1 MPILMSHD
9 TVCLQRRIIQDMIE
23 QDGLCIMAAGLG
35 WQKVLAVM
43 LQLQAERRMNPKE
56 RGVLLLLGCTD
67 WQRSMIKQELRR
79 LNPAIKRARAV
90 NVTGRPVTDMTPAVE
105 GQITA
110 AEDLSSSSVTAAAAA
125 AAAGHSAPSSDGAAR
140 LSSEVEPVAPTE
152 GAAAVN
158 PAAGAASASD
168 VHVAADSSHDMEM
181 PVDVTNE
188 ISAAGRIELYRG
200 KACLFVTT
208 RILVV
213 DMLNSRVL
221 PNQIAGMIVM
231 NAHRVTETSGEGFAA
246 RLYRSSNRK
255 GYLRAFSDQ
264 PTSFSHGFA
273 KVCPSQVSKWSMFV
287 LRTPCTLTDSMA
299 AHSEFLSIL
308 TVMDQIELTCILPLL
323 PWVLHRYCKSSL
335 VMTSWPGKHDCSCSA
350 SLASKLHM
358 KRRCLQVEKVMRSLF
373 FQSLYLWPRFEAHVK
388 ECLKASEEGH
398 DFEV

>member
-1 MPILMSHD
+1 M
-9 TVCLQRRIIQDMIE
+9 QRRIIQDMIE
-23 QDGLCIMAAGLG
+23 KDGLCIMAAGLG

-43 LQLQAERRMNPKE
+43 LHLQAERRRNPKE

-90 NVTGRPVTDMTPAVE
+90 NVTADTVAAVNGAAADQTPAAAVADQGVSAE
-105 GQITA
+105 AG
-110 AEDLSSSSVTAAAAA
+110 AEDDQ
-125 AAAGHSAPSSDGAAR
+125 AAAGM
-140 LSSEVEPVAPTE
+140 V
-152 GAAAVN
+152 
-158 PAAGAASASD
+158 AAG
-168 VHVAADSSHDMEM
+168 VAADSTTSGAIITPNTAESPDPAADTAPGADADKADHADFEMEM

-188 ISAAGRIELYRG
+188 ITAAGRVELYRG

-221 PNQIAGMIVM
+221 PNQIAGMIIM

-273 KVCPSQVSKWSMFV
+273 KVCMSFSREWRCK
-287 LRTPCTLTDSMA
+287 
-299 AHSEFLSIL
+299 
-308 TVMDQIELTCILPLL
+308 TC
-323 PWVLHRYCKSSL
+323 
-335 VMTSWPGKHDCSCSA
+335 A
-350 SLASKLHM
+350 
-358 KRRCLQVEKVMRSLF
+358 
-373 FQSLYLWPRFEAHVK
+373 
-388 ECLKASEEGH
+388 
-398 DFEV
+398 